1 MEKIYKKE
9 LPEYPDNDLLSL
21 IRNPKSLDNTRFSEI
36 IEELKKRGYSDEINK
51 VEKNLIKLNP
61 IYSKF
66 WNRVGAF
73 FIDIIVLALLGFI
86 LGLFLKD
93 TFVQLGS
100 QALLIGFI
108 ISLVY
113 FGLGNS
119 LIFKGQTLGKKILK
133 LRVVDKNLDTISLQ
147 KSLLRTLIYTVP
159 YFFLNY
165 GLNGST
171 QFSTLFIA
179 KEIILLSFLIIL
191 PIHFIINSST
201 RQAIHDLIL
210 KTYVVELEAYPG
222 QQLKKSRF
230 SPIIYSGIV
239 LIVLI
244 TLFIFFNLQNRNL
257 IETAKKLV
265 PISEQIDRNNEVQNS
280 SISQNFSTVRKLG
293 SDENISKTNSL
304 VLDIELNKNLIS
316 DINPEDIAEL
326 AFVKDAVK
334 IILKDVPNAKRFDF
348 IQVNLIYGYNIGI
361 YKSSNSMTVS
371 NTIEN
376 WEQKIK

>member
-280 SISQNFSTVRKLG
+280 SISQNFSTVLKLG